1 MKMKKVLALFLIL
14 ALAFTMCACGSSAA
28 EDEENG
34 GALESK
40 QFKLAHESGAEGPQQ
55 VYAEAFDKYLQELS
69 DGAYSLQ
76 IFTVGQLGDTTACV
90 EQCQQ
95 GTLDIA
101 FNGYGT
107 IGSLVAASEVVGLP
121 YLLPSDSKD
130 IPAMVQDSEGLKMV
144 ADKMREKNLETINW
158 VCEGANWWSAN
169 KEIRTPADWKG
180 VKMRV
185 VSTPL
190 TIAQYDAYGAN
201 PTPIAYTETYSA
213 LQLGMADAQA
223 NPLSCIKDMKFY
235 EQQTHLMDNGSG
247 YLLHALCFNT
257 DVWNSLP
264 EEGQAIVKEAALKA
278 NDDFYAYFYDYED
291 SLTSFFEGEGL
302 TIVSL
307 TPEERAAFAEL
318 AEPVYEQ
325 YVAEAEDSAWAQQV
339 VDALK
344 ADSAKYNG

>member
-1 MKMKKVLALFLIL
+1 MKKKKLFVVLLIL
-14 ALAFTMCACGSSAA
+14 ALTFVLFGCGSNS
-28 EDEENG
+28 DEPVEESTG
-34 GALESK
+34 LEAK
-40 QFKLAHESGAEGPQQ
+40 VFKLAHESGAEGPQQ

-121 YLLPSDSKD
+121 YLMPSDSKN
-130 IPAMVQDSEGLKMV
+130 IPEMVQNSEGLKMV
-144 ADKMREKNLETINW
+144 AEKMAEKNLQPINW

-213 LQLGMADAQA
+213 LQLGMADAQS

-235 EQQTHLMDNGSG
+235 EVQNYLMDNGSG

-291 SLTSFFEGEGL
+291 SLTSEFEAAGL

-325 YVAEAEDSAWAQQV
+325 YIAEAEDSAWAQQV